1 MQRLLHLRSLS
12 DYEQITNGIYFAC
25 CVKHS
30 YVSKNTLEELIM
42 ETIKKTIEVEQPI
55 RTVYNQWTQFEDF
68 PRFMKGVKR
77 VTQLDDRRLHWE
89 AEIAGK
95 DKEWDARITDQVP
108 DHVISWQSD
117 GGEYTSGAVN
127 FTPVG
132 PNRTQISLQLTYE
145 PEGFVE
151 KTGDALGVVSSRV
164 EGDLERFKKFIENR
178 GQETGAWRGTI
189 RES

>member
-1 MQRLLHLRSLS
+1 
-12 DYEQITNGIYFAC
+12 
-25 CVKHS
+25 
-30 YVSKNTLEELIM
+30 M
-42 ETIKKTIEVEQPI
+42 ERIEKSIDVECPI
-55 RTVYNQWTQFEDF
+55 STVYNQWTQFEDF
-68 PRFMKGVKR
+68 PRFMKGVKK
-77 VTQLDDRRLHWE
+77 VTQLDDQRLHWE

-95 DKEWDARITDQVP
+95 DKEWHARITDQIP
-108 DHVISWQSD
+108 DQLIAWQSD
-117 GGEYTSGAVN
+117 GGEYTSGTVN

-164 EGDLERFKKFIENR
+164 EGDLERFKEFIENR

>member
-1 MQRLLHLRSLS
+1 
-12 DYEQITNGIYFAC
+12 
-25 CVKHS
+25 
-30 YVSKNTLEELIM
+30 M
-42 ETIKKTIEVEQPI
+42 ETIQKSIEVEQSI

-77 VTQLDDRRLHWE
+77 VTQLDDQRLRWE

-95 DKEWDARITDQVP
+95 NKEWYARITDQIP
-108 DHVISWQSD
+108 DQLIAWQSD
-117 GGEYTSGAVN
+117 GGEYISGTVN
-127 FTPVG
+127 FSPTG

-151 KTGDALGVVSSRV
+151 KTGDTLGVVSSRV
-164 EGDLERFKKFIENR
+164 EGDLERFKEFIENR
-178 GQETGAWRGTI
+178 GQETGSWRGTI